1 VCVLEKVSFS
11 AGIKDTEL
19 LLRGRM
25 TLDSDLWPGPLIT
38 RQKQNQNQI
47 QSRAASANPG
57 QRGPDCL
64 TQTDSTHP
72 LEFQFIYMYI
82 SKYISMPQMLQ
93 FRGKTLA
100 CGVAAAASG
109 AAPFC
114 PRAHVRGKLIPLS
127 IYLYIYSQ
135 DVCVCWKKFPSRLG

>member
-57 QRGPDCL
+57 HRGPDCL
-64 TQTDSTHP
+64 TQPDSTHP

-100 CGVAAAASG
+100 CAIIFYRKSPAL
-109 AAPFC
+109 
-114 PRAHVRGKLIPLS
+114 HI
-127 IYLYIYSQ
+127 SQ
-135 DVCVCWKKFPSRLG
+135 L